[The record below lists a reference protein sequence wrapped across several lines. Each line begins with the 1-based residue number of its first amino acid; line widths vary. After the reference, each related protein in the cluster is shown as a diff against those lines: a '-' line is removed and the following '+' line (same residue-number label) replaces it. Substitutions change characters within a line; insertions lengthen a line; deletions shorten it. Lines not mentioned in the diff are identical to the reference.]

1 MAGGLSG
8 YRAALVR
15 RPLTPGLISSSPV
28 TAGLPPFI
36 CFSTSYPELAADR
49 HPHALPRP
57 RCIRTKPEKIASAAL
72 DTDRTWLYYSD
83 MYDPIAIA
91 LVHAAHRVE
100 ARLEEALAGVG
111 LSIAKF
117 EALSVLVSQDR
128 PISLSELA
136 EKLTCVRSNVTQLVD
151 RLEADG
157 LVKRADDPADRRA
170 VRAEVTALG
179 RKRHAAG
186 AKVVHAVLQ
195 EVAKELSAVDPLVLK
210 RALDAVQ

>member
-1 MAGGLSG
+1 MWI
-8 YRAALVR
+8 YN
-15 RPLTPGLISSSPV
+15 
-28 TAGLPPFI
+28 
-36 CFSTSYPELAADR
+36 
-49 HPHALPRP
+49 
-57 RCIRTKPEKIASAAL
+57 IAERSAL

-117 EALSVLVSQDR
+117 EPLSVLVSQDR
-128 PISLSELA
+128 PISLSQLA

-151 RLEADG
+151 RLEDG
-157 LVKRADDPADRRA
+157 LVKRIDDPADRRA

>member
-1 MAGGLSG
+1 
-8 YRAALVR
+8 
-15 RPLTPGLISSSPV
+15 
-28 TAGLPPFI
+28 
-36 CFSTSYPELAADR
+36 
-49 HPHALPRP
+49 
-57 RCIRTKPEKIASAAL
+57 
-72 DTDRTWLYYSD
+72 
-83 MYDPIAIA
+83 MYDPVAIA

-100 ARLEEALAGVG
+100 ARLEEVLAGVR

-157 LVKRADDPADRRA
+157 LAKRADDPADRRA
-170 VRAEVTALG
+170 VLAEVTALG

-186 AKVVHAVLQ
+186 AKVVNAVLQ
-195 EVAKELSAVDPLVLK
+195 AVAKELSAVDPLVLK

>member
-1 MAGGLSG
+1 MPPGRYGCLRAGTTGAERLPAGS
-8 YRAALVR
+8 
-15 RPLTPGLISSSPV
+15 RPDVGPPWRG
-28 TAGLPPFI
+28 AGPRGGRH
-36 CFSTSYPELAADR
+36 DR
-49 HPHALPRP
+49 
-57 RCIRTKPEKIASAAL
+57 SAL